1 MASKLSSSP
10 EVVVV
15 VAAAGGE
22 DGQTTEVV
30 CCTETET
37 QANVAPPMTVAG
49 EEEDWSKEQS
59 DRCGEDELE
68 EEGNKGFGKKDMEF
82 RATLP
87 KWVLELIDAEI
98 DVPGL
103 EISNRPSDFY
113 EADEEDDKSGDK

>member
-22 DGQTTEVV
+22 DGQTAEVV
-30 CCTETET
+30 CSTETEK
-37 QANVAPPMTVAG
+37 QANVTLVVG
-49 EEEDWSKEQS
+49 EEEDLSKEQS
-59 DRCGEDELE
+59 DRCGEDDDE